1 MVELTIQLM
10 AFVLVPVVAYM
21 VLMAYALNRSAKANQ
36 HQRELIDRL
45 TKVVAKLAT
54 DKPYWI
60 IEPNEGRES
69 TIRLLERRLAS
80 LENPTQTLPVD
91 PSGSVGGLD
100 DQWGAGENPATE
112 MPPMNPDDVPQTIA
126 QREL

>member
-10 AFVLVPVVAYM
+10 AFVLVPVLAYM

-60 IEPNEGRES
+60 IENGDHGLKQI
-69 TIRLLERRLAS
+69 TLLERRLAS
-80 LENPTQTLPVD
+80 LESPATVVEPG
-91 PSGSVGGLD
+91 PGASVLER
-100 DQWGAGENPATE
+100 QWGDEGDKPV
-112 MPPMNPDDVPQTIA
+112 PPMNPDDVPQTIA